1 VDGSRWS
8 AETRVGEGVI
18 VEICASAERRSS
30 IASRQSSG
38 RSKAAGRGA
47 RATRA
52 MTAKRLGEMAEAAFV
67 AKVAE
72 MGFSVAKPWGDS
84 DPYDFITQSGGRLC
98 RVQVKSAYRAGK
110 DGSYSFHAHGH
121 ALEAYGEDDI
131 DVLVAYAAPED
142 AWYVFPVGV
151 VKGLRSLKLF
161 PRSRRGRSKYEKYR
175 EAWGRM
181 AGR

>member
-1 VDGSRWS
+1 
-8 AETRVGEGVI
+8 
-18 VEICASAERRSS
+18 
-30 IASRQSSG
+30 
-38 RSKAAGRGA
+38 
-47 RATRA
+47 

-110 DGSYSFHAHGH
+110 DGSYYFHAHGH
-121 ALEAYGEDDI
+121 AHEAYGQDQI
-131 DVLVAYAAPED
+131 DVLVAYVAPED
-142 AWYVFPVGV
+142 VWYVFPVEVVHGV
-151 VKGLRSLKLF
+151 RSLKLF
-161 PRSRRGRSKYEKYR
+161 PRSRRKKSKYEKYR
-175 EAWGRM
+175 EAWERM